1 MVNLKV
7 NGKSLQKFQF
17 HVPSQVAAN
26 SDNYDKHGLLAAVED
41 NPRLISVGSW
51 ITGKHLR
58 DIEDSGKAEAAKLSS
73 KSVAVSYFAPNTF
86 MMDVQRHAGKMEKA
100 RTHMD

>member
-41 NPRLISVGSW
+41 NPRLISVG
-51 ITGKHLR
+51 
-58 DIEDSGKAEAAKLSS
+58 
-73 KSVAVSYFAPNTF
+73 
-86 MMDVQRHAGKMEKA
+86 
-100 RTHMD
+100 